1 MLAAMPFSIS
11 VENVGRRFGPVQALD
26 AVTFDVPSGE
36 VVGLLG
42 HNGAGKTTTIRIL
55 NGLLSPDSGRIQVLG
70 LDPTHDGPRIR
81 ARTGVLTETP
91 SLDERLTARE
101 NLALF
106 AELFAVDRAR
116 VRQRVLDLLVQFE
129 LAERADDRVSGFSRG
144 MKQRLALARSLLHDP
159 ELVFL
164 DEPTAALDPVA
175 ARGVHDLIRR
185 LGEDPGRTVV
195 ISTHNLVEAQRLC
208 DRVII
213 LRRGRLVAAGTPQE
227 LAQTLARQSRVDLEV
242 GPDDAGTATAAIA
255 ELAPGV
261 AIEVDGDRISVGGI
275 DRERLPEL
283 LRRLVEAGVSV
294 YRLSPSEPTLED
306 AYFAL
311 HAPEGAA

>member
-1 MLAAMPFSIS
+1 
-11 VENVGRRFGPVQALD
+11 
-26 AVTFDVPSGE
+26 
-36 VVGLLG
+36 
-42 HNGAGKTTTIRIL
+42 
-55 NGLLSPDSGRIQVLG
+55 
-70 LDPTHDGPRIR
+70 
-81 ARTGVLTETP
+81 
-91 SLDERLTARE
+91 
-101 NLALF
+101 
-106 AELFAVDRAR
+106 
-116 VRQRVLDLLVQFE
+116 
-129 LAERADDRVSGFSRG
+129 

-283 LRRLVEAGVSV
+283 LRLLVEAGVSV